1 MVQHGPLRSLSPFS
15 RPEDSFNSVS
25 RWRKYREEDDPGQSC
40 LELEPLGSSRGK
52 DWVSNCVARHE
63 TVLLVTKRG
72 TYGELTIYNK
82 GTGSIFIFGLRQR

>member
-1 MVQHGPLRSLSPFS
+1 MRALPPFS
-15 RPEDSFNSVS
+15 RPEDSLNSVS

-52 DWVSNCVARHE
+52 DLVSNCVARHE
-63 TVLLVTKRG
+63 TVLVTKRG
-72 TYGELTIYNK
+72 TYGELTIRNK